1 MEQILTFL
9 EQKFLVWSMILS
21 RVAGL
26 FLATPLFSGWYIPVV
41 VKVSLAVLLSWVALY
56 SMPDAVIPL
65 STPPAY
71 IAIGI
76 FNNFMVGV
84 VIGFM
89 AFMLISATMSAGGI
103 FSVQM
108 GFMIASSF
116 DPSAPDI
123 PLLGNY
129 VYLIAVYIFVALK
142 GHLIF
147 YQAVVKSFEKFPVA
161 MYGSDLN
168 FVKIIIDKSPQMFVI
183 ALQLGMAIIAF
194 MLLVTVLL
202 GIISRLIPQLN
213 VFMVGL
219 PLKVLVGL
227 IIFLGMIPVWADALS
242 ALSGKI
248 INWVMEFTSK

>member
-1 MEQILTFL
+1 MEHLTQFL
-9 EQKFLVWSMILS
+9 EQKFLAWSMILS

-26 FLATPLFSGWYIPVV
+26 FLATPLFSGWYIPVL
-41 VKVSLAVLLSWVALY
+41 VKVMLAVFLSWVILY
-56 SMPDAVIPL
+56 GMPNVVVPL
-65 STPPAY
+65 STPPMY
-71 IAIGI
+71 IAIGM
-76 FNNFMVGV
+76 FNNFTVGV

-103 FSVQM
+103 FSIQM

-129 VYLIAVYIFVALK
+129 VYLIAVYIFVELK

-147 YQAVVKSFEKFPVA
+147 YQAVAESFEKFPVT
-161 MYGSDLN
+161 MYGPNLS
-168 FVKIIIDKSPQMFVI
+168 FIDIVIKKSPQMFVI

-227 IIFLGMIPVWADALS
+227 IIFLGMIPVWIDALS
-242 ALSGKI
+242 SLTWEI
-248 INWVMEFTSK
+248 TNWVKEFVSK